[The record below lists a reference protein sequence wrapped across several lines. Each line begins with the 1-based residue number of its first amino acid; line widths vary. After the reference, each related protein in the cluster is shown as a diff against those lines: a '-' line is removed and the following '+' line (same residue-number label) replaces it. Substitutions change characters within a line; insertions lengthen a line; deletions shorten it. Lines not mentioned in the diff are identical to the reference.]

1 MRILFLSDAG
11 SYHTQRWV
19 NYFVDRG
26 HRCFLISLERGFPTQ
41 AQEFLVSPVP
51 LPNFLRYP
59 LWVPKIKRMV
69 KNIQPD
75 LVNAHF
81 VPNYGLIGALL
92 KIHPLVVS
100 TWGSDVL
107 ISPEKSWFHRLRA
120 KRILSKADLITT
132 DAMVSAEAI
141 YKLGVG
147 KERVL
152 ITPMGVEGRLMGQ
165 HQKRAKSSL
174 LVMSNRKLEPLYD
187 VATLIKAIPLIVKR
201 AKRDVKFVI
210 IGEGSQKNYLLNLA
224 IKYKAESYVE
234 FKGVLFREA
243 LIQCYQDSDIYVSTS
258 LSDSTSV
265 SLLEAMAFGLIPVVT
280 DIPGNREW
288 IQEGGNGFLFP
299 KSDQGVLAER
309 MVHVINEFNK
319 WDEFRDKNAS
329 LIKTR
334 AVWEDNLKAVEVEFT
349 RLAGR
354 DCDRVVEDPPQDG

>member
-41 AQEFLVSPVP
+41 AQEFLITPVP

-59 LWVPKIKRMV
+59 LRVPKIKRMV
-69 KNIQPD
+69 KSIQPD

-92 KIHPLVVS
+92 KIHPLVIS

-107 ISPEKSWFHRLRA
+107 ISPEKSWLHRLRA
-120 KRILSKADLITT
+120 KQILSKADLITT
-132 DAMVSAEAI
+132 DAVVSAEAI

-152 ITPMGVEGRLMGQ
+152 ITPMGVESGSMGQ
-165 HQKRAKSSL
+165 HQKKEKPCL
-174 LVMSNRKLEPLYD
+174 LVMSSRKLESLYD
-187 VATLIKAIPLIVKR
+187 VATLIKAIPQIVKR
-201 AKRDVKFVI
+201 AKRDVKFVV
-210 IGEGSQKNYLLNLA
+210 IGEGSQKNNLLNLA
-224 IKYKAESYVE
+224 IKNKAIGYVE
-234 FKGVLFREA
+234 FKGVLSREA
-243 LIQCYQDSDIYVSTS
+243 LIQDYRDSDIYVSTS

-280 DIPGNREW
+280 DIPGNQEW
-288 IQEGGNGFLFP
+288 IRDGENGFLFP
-299 KSDQGVLAER
+299 KYDQVALAER
-309 MVHVINEFNK
+309 IIFIINEFDK
-319 WDEFRDKNAS
+319 WKEFRAKNAS
-329 LIKTR
+329 LIQER
-334 AVWEDNLKAVEVEFT
+334 AVWEDNLKAVEAEFA
-349 RLAGR
+349 RLVSR
-354 DCDRVVEDPPQDG
+354 D

>member
-19 NYFVDRG
+19 NHFVDQG
-26 HRCFLISLERGFPTQ
+26 HRCFLISLERGFSTQ
-41 AQEFLVSPVP
+41 AEEFIVSSVP
-51 LPNFLRYP
+51 LPNFLKYP
-59 LWVPKIKRMV
+59 LLVPKINKIA
-69 KNIQPD
+69 KSIQPD

-107 ISPEKSWFHRLRA
+107 ISPEKSWLHKLRA

-152 ITPMGVEGRLMGQ
+152 MTPMGVERRFIGQ
-165 HQKRAKSSL
+165 YQKTERPYL

-187 VATLIKAIPLIVKR
+187 VATLIKAIPLIMKR

-224 IKYKAESYVE
+224 IKSKAESSVE
-234 FKGVLFREA
+234 FKGLLSGED
-243 LIQCYQDSDIYVSTS
+243 LIQYYQDSDIYVSTS

-288 IQEGGNGFLFP
+288 IREGENGFLFP
-299 KSDQGVLAER
+299 KSDHRTLAER
-309 MVHVINEFNK
+309 IVGVINELDDWIK
-319 WDEFRDKNAS
+319 IRDRNAS
-329 LIKTR
+329 VIRSR
-334 AVWEDNLKAVEVEFT
+334 AIWEDNMKGIEESFLKLTNSA
-349 RLAGR
+349 
-354 DCDRVVEDPPQDG
+354 